1 MCDPK
6 VIIELEREGV
16 TEWTKISDMIFENSV
31 GGGKGDPVYSDLMT
45 NKDYT
50 F

>member
-1 MCDPK
+1 MCDPE

-16 TEWTKISDMIFENSV
+16 TEWPKISDMIFEHSLGKARSV
-31 GGGKGDPVYSDLMT
+31 DGLGC
-45 NKDYT
+45 

>member
-16 TEWTKISDMIFENSV
+16 TEWTKISDMIFEKSV
-31 GGGKGDPVYSDLMT
+31 GGVRGIPFIVI
-45 NKDYT
+45 
-50 F
+50 